1 VLVASASGIVPGL
14 GWKPVRSGSG
24 ATSGNEFPAV
34 TAKTLRSGPIALEN
48 EYLRV
53 DIGKD
58 GTIEQIADKQAE
70 RDVLSAPG
78 NQLWLYVDRPYTYDA
93 WDIDET
99 YERDGWQLT
108 GAESVEIIESGPIRA
123 SVRVVRKYEGSTIE
137 QVYSLWSGS
146 RRIDIETSIDWRQRQ
161 LLLKARMPLAI
172 RTHEATY
179 ETMYGAIRRP
189 THRNTSWDAAK
200 FEVAGHRFA
209 DMSEPGYGV
218 ALLNDAKYGYEANGN
233 VLSLTLLRS
242 PLFPDPMA
250 DEGHH
255 HFTYSLYP
263 HIGDWTEAG
272 VSEEAFRLNS
282 PVIAR
287 AADALPA
294 DRHFVE
300 VSGLPVGLGALKPAF
315 DGDGL
320 VLRIYEPNGARG
332 RARLTFTSV
341 VSKFG
346 IVNLLEEPDA
356 QKDSVAQVNPVT
368 LDIDLQPF
376 EIVTL
381 RLGFGS

>member
-1 VLVASASGIVPGL
+1 
-14 GWKPVRSGSG
+14 
-24 ATSGNEFPAV
+24 
-34 TAKTLRSGPIALEN
+34 
-48 EYLRV
+48 
-53 DIGKD
+53 
-58 GTIEQIADKQAE
+58 
-70 RDVLSAPG
+70 
-78 NQLWLYVDRPYTYDA
+78 
-93 WDIDET
+93 
-99 YERDGWQLT
+99 
-108 GAESVEIIESGPIRA
+108 
-123 SVRVVRKYEGSTIE
+123 
-137 QVYSLWSGS
+137 
-146 RRIDIETSIDWRQRQ
+146 
-161 LLLKARMPLAI
+161 
-172 RTHEATY
+172 
-179 ETMYGAIRRP
+179 
-189 THRNTSWDAAK
+189 
-200 FEVAGHRFA
+200 
-209 DMSEPGYGV
+209 MSEPGYGV